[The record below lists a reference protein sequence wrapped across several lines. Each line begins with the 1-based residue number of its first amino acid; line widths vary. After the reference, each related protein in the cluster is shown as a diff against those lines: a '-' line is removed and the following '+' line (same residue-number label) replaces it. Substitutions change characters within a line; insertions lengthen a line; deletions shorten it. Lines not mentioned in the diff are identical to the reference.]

1 MIIARIV
8 RPAALIAATCAVFGT
23 AAAQQ
28 AVTRIEGKVTDE
40 VTGAPVECK
49 MYVYTPSGKKTSQKS
64 GTDGTYLV
72 VINEAGD
79 CKFVFAGYNVYRK
92 EETLNVP
99 QSTQFKDIKRD
110 FKVRALKEGTPI
122 FSVRGFERNSANL
135 TTQGRKELEG
145 VAEQLRVNQE
155 MNVLISVVA
164 DEDQLG
170 PVRAQAAAEHAKAM
184 DAWKKAVKKTKKGA
198 TPPDEPVA
206 PVDPVDPN
214 VQLLK
219 DRINAV
225 KNALSAV
232 KNVDV
237 RVKYAEMVLPST
249 QQTTAAAAAPVA
261 PKKGKGKGKSAETP
275 AQTQAAASSHATLVA
290 SVGKVKQLFD

>member
-23 AAAQQ
+23 VAAQQ

-64 GTDGTYLV
+64 GADGTYLV
-72 VINEAGD
+72 LINEAGD

-99 QSTQFKDIKRD
+99 PNTAFKDIKRD

-122 FSVRGFERNSANL
+122 FSVRGFDRNSANL
-135 TTQGRKELEG
+135 TTQGKKELEG

-155 MNVLISVVA
+155 MNVLISIVA

-170 PVRAQAAAEHAKAM
+170 PIRAQAAADHAKAV

-206 PVDPVDPN
+206 PVDPADPN

-225 KNALSAV
+225 KSILSGV

-237 RVKYAEMVLPST
+237 RVRYTEMALPST
-249 QQTTAAAAAPVA
+249 SQTTTAAAAPVA
-261 PKKGKGKGKSAETP
+261 PKKGKGKAKAAETP
-275 AQTQAAASSHATLVA
+275 AQTHAAASSHATLVA